1 MAPDDRRAAIIEAAL
16 PLIMEHGLAVTTR
29 QIAEAAGVAEGT
41 LFNVFPDKNSLI
53 GAALLTAFDP
63 ERPKQSL
70 TEHIDKSGDLR
81 QRLTSAVEIMARG
94 IKVVTPL
101 LVIVRTMRN
110 DSAEQ
115 IFKQLGEGRAKIQRE
130 VAQLIEPDRA
140 KLSRSPEVVA
150 RLLMS
155 LVFAASHDVW
165 SIGEQ
170 LSSEELVTVLLDG
183 ILIRPATTNYQTGE
197 AA

>member
-16 PLIMEHGLAVTTR
+16 PLIMEHGLGVTTR

-63 ERPKQSL
+63 ERPKESL
-70 TEHIDKSGDLR
+70 TEHIDRSGDLR
-81 QRLTSAVEIMARG
+81 QRLTSAVDIMARG

-101 LVIVRTMRN
+101 LAVVRSMRN
-110 DSAEQ
+110 DSAEE
-115 IFKQLGEGRAKIQRE
+115 IFRQLGEGRKSIQRE
-130 VAQLIEPDRA
+130 VAAIIEPDRA
-140 KLSRSPEVVA
+140 RLGRSPEVVA

-155 LVFAASHDVW
+155 LVFAASHDEW
-165 SIGEQ
+165 STGEH
-170 LSSEELVTVLLDG
+170 LSSEEIVTVLLDG
-183 ILIRPATTNYQTGE
+183 VLVRPATTNYQTGE